1 MIRFLEQIKKYYPQ
15 VLLEGWKYIINE
27 KRVRKYITN
36 HLDIFTDEENSA
48 EENSDQENYIE

>member
-1 MIRFLEQIKKYYPQ
+1 M
-15 VLLEGWKYIINE
+15 LLEGWKYIINE